1 MTDVVEDRNAGV
13 RSPERHRTLSE
24 LRIQGKFM
32 GELGLAESIAALR
45 AELMEAL
52 EAGQDAEFGFD
63 VGQIQLEFHVGV
75 TRQAGGSGKAKF
87 WVLELG
93 GDASYRREE
102 IHRVTVTLE
111 PPLDDDGRPVKVTR
125 GLANKP

>member
-1 MTDVVEDRNAGV
+1 
-13 RSPERHRTLSE
+13 
-24 LRIQGKFM
+24 M

-52 EAGQDAEFGFD
+52 EAGKDSEFAFG

-75 TRQAGGSGKAKF
+75 TRQGGASGKAKF

-93 GDASYRREE
+93 GDGSYRREE
-102 IHRVTVTLE
+102 MQRVTVTLE
-111 PPLDDDGRPVKVTR
+111 PPLDGDGRPIKVTR
-125 GLANKP
+125 DLGNKP

>member
-1 MTDVVEDRNAGV
+1 
-13 RSPERHRTLSE
+13 
-24 LRIQGKFM
+24 M
-32 GELGLAESIAALR
+32 GQLGLAESIEALR

-52 EAGQDAEFGFD
+52 EAGESAEFGFG
-63 VGQIQLEFHVGV
+63 VGQILLEFHVGV

-93 GDASYRREE
+93 GDGSYRREE

-111 PPLDDDGRPVKVTR
+111 PPLDEDGRPLKVTR
-125 GLANKP
+125 GLREKP